1 MKVVVALTGASG
13 LVYGLRLL
21 QVLQKLGHPVTA
33 VYTPAAVEV
42 AKHECLGTNFI
53 EVVEKFADEVY
64 SDSDLW
70 APISS
75 SSNIPDAG
83 VVIPCSLHT
92 LSEVARGGN
101 RGLVAR
107 VANNLLRLRRPLVLV
122 VRETPLS
129 LPDLR
134 NMVTASEAGAIILPA
149 SPAFYTRPSSVEE
162 MIDFIVG
169 KVLDVLGVK
178 HDLYRRWGAIS
189 RKGPDPCAHIS

>member
-21 QVLQKLGHPVTA
+21 QVLKELGHSSIA
-33 VYTPAAVEV
+33 VYTSAAVEV
-42 AKHECLGTNFI
+42 AKHECLGTNFV
-53 EVVEKFADEVY
+53 EVIGGYADAVY
-64 SDSDLW
+64 SDTDLW

-75 SSNIPDAG
+75 SSNVPDAG

-92 LSEVARGGN
+92 LSEIARGGN
-101 RGLVAR
+101 SGLVAR
-107 VANNLLRLRRPLVLV
+107 VANNILRLRRPLVLV

-134 NMVTASEAGAIILPA
+134 NMVAASEAGATILPA
-149 SPAFYTRPSSVEE
+149 SPAFYVMPSSVGE

-169 KVLDVLGVK
+169 KVLDVLGVE
-178 HDLYRRWGAIS
+178 HELYKRWGKIS
-189 RKGPDPCAHIS
+189 RRGPDPCARIS